1 MYRAVL
7 VAALVAATPATG
19 PGGPHPLPGATLPG
33 PALYVVN
40 QAGASISVIDQDQLV
55 VDTVLD
61 LTRMGFTA
69 NAKPHHVAVEPDGS
83 YWYVTLIGDG
93 RVLKLDR
100 ANHVVGQVR
109 METPGLV
116 ELDPRR
122 DTLYV
127 GRSMTA
133 PKPPQSVGVIR
144 RSTFTLVDEQEVQI
158 PRPHALVATRDG
170 AWIHTASLA
179 ENTIASINAASGRV
193 TLSHIPGPT
202 RTMVQFTV
210 SPDGRWMICGGQV
223 SSTVLVYDL
232 TKAPP
237 LTPAREIAIAGMPW
251 DPVFSPDGRH
261 AYFSLQAGNAV
272 AEVDLAAGKVTRTF
286 TGHFAQP
293 YDMIMRRD
301 GKVLFVDNENTGGG
315 MSAAPGNGWLSV
327 IDVKTGRVIK
337 ELPLGKGPT
346 GMGAAG
352 AR

>member
-1 MYRAVL
+1 MYRRFLFTVFA
-7 VAALVAATPATG
+7 AATPFTG
-19 PGGPHPLPGATLPG
+19 PGPQAKATVPG
-33 PALYVVN
+33 PLLYIVN
-40 QAGASISVIDQDQLV
+40 QAGASITVVDQDNLV
-55 VDTVLD
+55 VDTTLD
-61 LTRMGFTA
+61 LTTMGFTA

-100 ANHVVGQVR
+100 TNRVVGQVR

-133 PKPPQSVGVIR
+133 PKPPQSVGVIK

-158 PRPHALVATRDG
+158 ARPHALVATRDG
-170 AWIHTASLA
+170 KWIHTASLA
-179 ENTIASINAASGRV
+179 ENTIASINAATGRV
-193 TLSHIPGPT
+193 TLSHIPGAT

-223 SSTVLVYDL
+223 SSSVLVYDL
-232 TKAPP
+232 SRSPP
-237 LTPAREIAIAGMPW
+237 LVPAREIAIAGTPW

-261 AYFSLQAGNAV
+261 AYFSLQTGNAV
-272 AEVDLAAGKVTRTF
+272 VEVDLDAGKVTRTF
-286 TGHFAQP
+286 PGHFAQP

-315 MSAAPGNGWLSV
+315 MSSTPGNGWLSV
-327 IDVKTGRVIK
+327 IDVATGRVVK
-337 ELPLGKGPT
+337 EIPLGKGPT

>member
-1 MYRAVL
+1 MYRVFL
-7 VAALVAATPATG
+7 LAALAAATPWIG
-19 PGGPHPLPGATLPG
+19 PTPRAGSTVPG
-33 PALYVVN
+33 PRLYIVN
-40 QAGASISVIDQDQLV
+40 QAGASITVVDQTNLV
-55 VDTVLD
+55 VDTTLD
-61 LTRMGFTA
+61 LTTMGFTA

-100 ANHVVGQVR
+100 SNRVVGQVR

-133 PKPPQSVGVIR
+133 PKPPQSVGVIK

-158 PRPHALVATRDG
+158 ARPHALVTTRDG
-170 AWIHTASLA
+170 RWIHTASLA
-179 ENTIASINAASGRV
+179 ENTIASIDAATGRV
-193 TLSHIPGPT
+193 TLSHIPGAT

-232 TKAPP
+232 SKP
-237 LTPAREIAIAGMPW
+237 LPLVPAGEIAIAGTPW

-261 AYFSLQAGNAV
+261 AYFSLQTGNAV
-272 AEVDLAAGKVTRTF
+272 VEVDLAAGKVTRTF

-301 GKVLFVDNENTGGG
+301 GKLLFVDNENTGGG
-315 MSAAPGNGWLSV
+315 MSSAPGNGWLSV
-327 IDVKTGRVIK
+327 IDVATGRVVK
-337 ELPLGKGPT
+337 EIPLGKGPT